1 MANTI
6 PCPAQNGSRH
16 SLGVVRRLQ
25 ALAVA
30 SWTRTFLAQELRI
43 SDCHLARLYAGRIS
57 FEGLALRV
65 IGVYDRLRVQEAPL
79 SLAGRITRGR
89 ALAKG
94 WLGPDAWTSAAID
107 DPAGRPLGQHAM
119 ALVEDL
125 QWMLETGESLAGA
138 CVRLGIRPNSLYSQ
152 LRRIQRLDLWQQ
164 LPARGAL

>member
-6 PCPAQNGSRH
+6 PCPAQKGSMH
-16 SLGVVRRLQ
+16 SPGVVRRLQ

-30 SWTRTFLAQELRI
+30 SWTRPFLAQELRI
-43 SDCHLARLYAGRIS
+43 SECHLARLYAGRIS
-57 FEGLALRV
+57 FESLALRV
-65 IGVYDRLRVQEAPL
+65 VVVYERLRAQVAPL

-89 ALAKG
+89 AMAKG

-107 DPAGRPLGQHAM
+107 DPAGRPLGHHAM

-138 CVRLGIRPNSLYSQ
+138 CVRLGIRPHSLYSQ
-152 LRRIQRLDLWQQ
+152 LSRIQRLDLWQQ
-164 LPARGAL
+164 FAARSAV